1 MKWIFSHKN
10 LVNTAILMVF
20 SWVFCFVSIGNI
32 QASSHSQPDEN
43 RIVFEQLKLNQ
54 HGITPKTEYSHA
66 FSVRGCHSSS
76 AKETNKRLSA
86 ALSNNNLNVT
96 KQYVYLLHR
105 HFAIGIKVCTSIL
118 LYPFHYFW

>member
-1 MKWIFSHKN
+1 MKWSFSHKN
-10 LVNTAILMVF
+10 LVNKAILMAF

-43 RIVFEQLKLNQ
+43 RVVFEQLKLNQ

-66 FSVRGCHSSS
+66 VSVRGTHTSSV
-76 AKETNKRLSA
+76 KETNKRLSA
-86 ALSNNNLNVT
+86 ALSNYNLNVT

-105 HFAIGIKVCTSIL
+105 HYAIGIKVFRSIL
-118 LYPFHYFW
+118 LYPFHCFW